1 MKGEENLKNKQYKL
15 DIIPG
20 IVIALFSIGYMAM
33 IPSIK
38 KFTGLGATPLTNH
51 FVPYLWGGA
60 LLVLG
65 LWLPQ
70 AQEVPGGR
78 RDHR

>member
-1 MKGEENLKNKQYKL
+1 MKNKQYKL

-51 FVPYLWGGA
+51 FVPYHYAYGSRH
-60 LLVLG
+60 
-65 LWLPQ
+65 PH
-70 AQEVPGGR
+70 PGR
-78 RDHR
+78 HSR

>member
-1 MKGEENLKNKQYKL
+1 MKNKQYKL

-38 KFTGLGATPLTNH
+38 TFTGLGATPMPCWSFH
-51 FVPYLWGGA
+51 YW
-60 LLVLG
+60 
-65 LWLPQ
+65 PQ
-70 AQEVPGGR
+70 L
-78 RDHR
+78 

>member
-38 KFTGLGATPLTNH
+38 TFTGLGATPLTNH
-51 FVPYLWGGA
+51 FVPWRKAGPSLR
-60 LLVLG
+60 LL
-65 LWLPQ
+65 
-70 AQEVPGGR
+70 
-78 RDHR
+78 